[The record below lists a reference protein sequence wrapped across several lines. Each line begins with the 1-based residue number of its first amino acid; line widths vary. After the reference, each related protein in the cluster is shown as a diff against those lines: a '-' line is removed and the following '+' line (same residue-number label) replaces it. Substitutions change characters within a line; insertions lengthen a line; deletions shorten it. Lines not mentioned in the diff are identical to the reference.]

1 MAAQGDLLDPREVLE
16 AAEEMFRKTVAREH
30 GIDYSWEYIYLAF
43 GGCLRSG
50 NHDSDAIYYLAL
62 QLGFYLGKR

>member
-1 MAAQGDLLDPREVLE
+1 
-16 AAEEMFRKTVAREH
+16 MFRKTVAREH

-62 QLGFYLGKR
+62 QLGFYLRKR